1 MTASNS
7 ATSLFN
13 HYITKYK
20 DYSMIF
26 KLPKLFKKQTLQ
38 NILENDLRT
47 TRSQLI
53 LASKQ
58 LIEARAIVELGK
70 ALTTDVA
77 KNIQSVCKDAI
88 PLVYADIASE
98 KQYDEL
104 YREAQLKLLTDT
116 VDFEVKEANFHMLCA
131 RYIRLSGAVKYGS

>member
-1 MTASNS
+1 MASNS

-38 NILENDLRT
+38 NILANDLQT
-47 TRSQLI
+47 TRTQLI

-58 LIEARAIVELGK
+58 LIEARAIVELSK
-70 ALTTDVA
+70 ALTSDVA
-77 KNIQSVCKDAI
+77 KNIESMCKDALA
-88 PLVYADIASE
+88 LVYNDIASE
-98 KQYDEL
+98 KLYHEL
-104 YREAQLKLLTDT
+104 CREAQLKLLTDI
-116 VDFEVKEANFHMLCA
+116 VDFEVKEANFHMLCT
-131 RYIRLSGAVKYGS
+131 RYIRLSKAVKNGS